1 MMITVTCKDCR
12 FYCVDGTCRRFPPA
26 GRPSCWPTL
35 NANDWCGEFEAKKA
49 MIPHVEINIAPTTP
63 KEPEPEPIL
72 MQKLDEGVPPKIRFQ
87 RKKPVV
93 ADLNEI
99 QESPLFSGG
108 EAH

>member
-35 NANDWCGEFEAKKA
+35 NADDWCGEFEAKKA

-63 KEPEPEPIL
+63 KEPESEPIL
-72 MQKLDEGVPPKIRFQ
+72 MQKLEEGVPPKIRFQ